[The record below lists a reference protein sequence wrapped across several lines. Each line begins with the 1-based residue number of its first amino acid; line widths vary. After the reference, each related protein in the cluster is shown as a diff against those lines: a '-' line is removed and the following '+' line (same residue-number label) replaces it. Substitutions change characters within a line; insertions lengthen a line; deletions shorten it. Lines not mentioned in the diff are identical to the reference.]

1 MKRFLL
7 CGLFVV
13 PVVGFAQLPK
23 WQQVRLVGSVSHDV
37 TSDGVVFR
45 PDQTFGCIMKD
56 ETKPLEVQDSPYDC
70 GQFQT
75 QLYLYDGTALYP
87 PVEAKGTVA
96 DGLVT
101 TWADWGS
108 ANYSGNPHYPGRQII
123 L

>member
-1 MKRFLL
+1 MKRFRCVACSWCLL
-7 CGLFVV
+7 LDS
-13 PVVGFAQLPK
+13 LSPK

-87 PVEAKGTVA
+87 PVEAKGTGA

-101 TWADWGS
+101 TWADWGLS
-108 ANYSGNPHYPGRQII
+108 IQHWGSSYEKLQIG
-123 L
+123 